1 MESKLELIEQLQNL
15 LLDAE
20 AVGYKLW
27 QMQGAY
33 EDTIDGQM
41 MGHIY
46 DADWCLNQF
55 RKETARDAAWA
66 ARDAAGK
73 AAGKAAWAAA
83 REAQTEEFLRI
94 VQGGEN

>member
-1 MESKLELIEQLQNL
+1 MFAVGAAVGVVVLVAVGAVVKGDSMESKLELIEQLQNL

-46 DADWCLNQF
+46 DADWCLNQS
-55 RKETARDAAWA
+55 RRIL
-66 ARDAAGK
+66 
-73 AAGKAAWAAA
+73 
-83 REAQTEEFLRI
+83 REEEKNDQSI
-94 VQGGEN
+94 

>member
-1 MESKLELIEQLQNL
+1 MESKLELIEKLQGL

-33 EDTIDGQM
+33 EDTMDGHM

-46 DADWCLNQF
+46 DADWCLNEF
-55 RKETARDAAWA
+55 RKEVEKEEKD
-66 ARDAAGK
+66 DHHH
-73 AAGKAAWAAA
+73 
-83 REAQTEEFLRI
+83 TE
-94 VQGGEN
+94 QNP

>member
-66 ARDAAGK
+66 SGTVPDVQEG
-73 AAGKAAWAAA
+73 
-83 REAQTEEFLRI
+83 EE
-94 VQGGEN
+94 V